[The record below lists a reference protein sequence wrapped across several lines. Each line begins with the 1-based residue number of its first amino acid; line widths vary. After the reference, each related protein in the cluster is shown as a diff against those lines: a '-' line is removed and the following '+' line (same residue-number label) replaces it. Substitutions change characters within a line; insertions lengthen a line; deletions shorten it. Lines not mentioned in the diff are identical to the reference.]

1 MSEARPT
8 AAKPKYWWR
17 PDDGARA
24 RAQVAKSGLVGGRYS
39 GFVKLCPWL
48 GVGKRALAL
57 GNGVGMLTSRSGGDK
72 GYTGVDS
79 LSSRLVDKAGGGFA
93 WDTRHPR
100 KGAVKTT
107 SVGRWDTKPRP
118 SRAGDARKG

>member
-8 AAKPKYWWR
+8 AAKPRYWWR
-17 PDDGARA
+17 SADGARA
-24 RAQVAKSGLVGGRYS
+24 RARVAKAGLVGGRYS
-39 GFVKLCPWL
+39 GFVELCPWL

-57 GNGVGMLTSRSGGDK
+57 GNGVGMPTAGSGGDK
-72 GYTGVDS
+72 GYTGVGS
-79 LSSRLVDKAGGGFA
+79 PSSRTADKASGGFA
-93 WDTRHPR
+93 WDTGHPER
-100 KGAVKTT
+100 VGGAA